1 MIEHLHLIKVYYKDT
16 DKMGIVYYSRYF
28 EYFEESRTEL
38 FASIGLKITNIEQ
51 KGITLPVISCY
62 CDFKKGAKFEDV
74 LIIRSAL
81 NEKPRSTLK
90 ISYLVNLK
98 KTNELL
104 ASGYSVHAFVNS
116 IGKPIK
122 PPKSILDCIN
132 KQF

>member
-51 KGITLPVISCY
+51 EGITLPVISCY

>member
-51 KGITLPVISCY
+51 EGITLPVISCY

-74 LIIRSAL
+74 LIIRSWL

>member
-1 MIEHLHLIKVYYKDT
+1 
-16 DKMGIVYYSRYF
+16 MGIVYYSRYF

-38 FASIGLKITNIEQ
+38 FASIGLKITNLEQ
-51 KGITLPVISCY
+51 EGSTLPVISCY

-116 IGKPIK
+116 LGKPIK
-122 PPKSILDCIN
+122 PPKNILDCLK